1 MEQNSVLH
9 VIVKINWE
17 TNTDPF
23 QDYCY
28 DDMYSEKTSV
38 LCACL
43 DYDSAVK
50 YVEQDGAACPYE
62 MKWAGKNDDRWYYG
76 YGPKMDGT
84 GEHGTRYE
92 IKETMLR

>member
-1 MEQNSVLH
+1 MEQNSVLY
-9 VIVKINWE
+9 VIVKIDWK
-17 TNTDPF
+17 TDGDPF
-23 QDYCY
+23 CCY
-28 DDMYSEKTSV
+28 DDAYSEKTSV
-38 LCACL
+38 LCACP

-62 MKWAGKNDDRWYYG
+62 MKWAGENANRWYYG
-76 YGPKMDGT
+76 YGPMIDGT